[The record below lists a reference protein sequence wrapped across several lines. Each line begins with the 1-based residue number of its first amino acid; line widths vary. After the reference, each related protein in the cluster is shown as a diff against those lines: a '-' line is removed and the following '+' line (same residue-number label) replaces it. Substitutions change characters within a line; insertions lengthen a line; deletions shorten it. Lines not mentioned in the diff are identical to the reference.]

1 MMRINAFSDV
11 SLRVLILLAAA
22 PAAAGSGVMTSN
34 ALSLAVGTPYHH
46 VTKIVARLHEL
57 DLIEVTR
64 GRAGGV
70 RISPA
75 GRQVTVGWVLRALET
90 RTDVADCET
99 PNGACPLLDGC
110 GLRGALGRARD
121 AFYSE
126 LENVV
131 VASLAHQS
139 RLASPSRTP
148 GSTSLPVR

>member
-1 MMRINAFSDV
+1 MRINAFSDV

-22 PAAAGSGVMTSN
+22 PVAPGSDVMTSK
-34 ALSLAVGTPYHH
+34 ALSVAVGTPYHH
-46 VTKIVARLHEL
+46 VTKIVARLREL

-75 GRQVTVGWVLRALET
+75 GRQVTVGWVLRTLET

-110 GLRGALGRARD
+110 GLRGALGRARA
-121 AFYSE
+121 AFYAE
-126 LENVV
+126 LEDVTIS
-131 VASLAHQS
+131 SLADAPRGVTRRRAVGS
-139 RLASPSRTP
+139 SSSPVP
-148 GSTSLPVR
+148 

>member
-1 MMRINAFSDV
+1 MRISAFSDV
-11 SLRVLILLAAA
+11 SLRVLILLAAERGA
-22 PAAAGSGVMTSN
+22 EVMTSR
-34 ALSLAVGTPYHH
+34 AISVQVGTPYHH
-46 VTKIVARLHEL
+46 VTKIVARLRAL

-75 GRQVTVGWVLRALET
+75 GQQVTVGWVLRALET

-99 PNGACPLLDGC
+99 PHGACPLLDGC
-110 GLRGALGRARD
+110 GLRGALGRARV

-126 LENVV
+126 LDDVV
-131 VASLAHQS
+131 VASLAHRP

-148 GSTSLPVR
+148 GSTSIAVR